1 MSVVL
6 LVFLAAS
13 LGLAIYLWAQS
24 RREGASL
31 AWVFMALFAAMFA
44 AAELIGVHSPTPIS
58 FISNALETLAIA
70 GLLASALRLFLGERR
85 DAQAALAAAR
95 GHSREMES
103 LAADLRAR
111 ERLAASLQRVGAA
124 VTASLDLSTVLD
136 AICNETCRLFDAD
149 VAVVW
154 LLEGGGQ
161 MLRPFS
167 AQGVSAEEI
176 LHQRIPLADATSVTA
191 RAARERRPVFINDLQ
206 HSSEGVP
213 LLKQVTRAQAILAM
227 PIVKDSETLG
237 VLVIVDSRQPQR
249 FGKADA
255 AIAELLGVQLAVAIE
270 NARHFEEA
278 RRRAGQMSLLNEI
291 TRASL
296 SAADFHAML
305 QTLSDRL
312 GELLE
317 ADGCYITLWDEARQ
331 QTMPAAAY
339 GELRETYPA
348 TRFESGEITMTE
360 SVLRAGRALVA
371 EDALH
376 SPYISPRIAAL
387 FPARSLL
394 GLPLIA
400 SGQKLGAALIG
411 FNQPHHFVP
420 EEIALGEQAAGLVAL
435 AVARAQLFDEI
446 HRRAEMLTALHD
458 ILLEIAVSRDLP
470 SLLRTLVER
479 AARLLGATSGGLY
492 LSDPDRREARCVVS
506 FNTPRDYTGTV
517 LKYGEGAAGT
527 VAETG
532 QPLVID
538 DYRTWQGRAAVFE
551 SAQPFQAVISVPMI
565 WQGGVIGVIHV
576 LHDTEGK
583 RFSQADLNALTLFAS
598 QAAIAV
604 ENARLLGAEKDHALE
619 LDSLLTASKA
629 LLSTLELEP
638 LLNNVLTAAINAIP
652 AAEKGTILLRD
663 AATGQLQ
670 IRAVA
675 GYTDS
680 RVSTFAFAGNDGYSA
695 KAMRERRPLLIPD
708 ARADP
713 EFCYNGDIPEV
724 RHVLSAVVAPL
735 TPVSSHAPE
744 TIGLPQPI
752 GVISLDSTR
761 RAAFAEADLR
771 LLVAFANTAA
781 VAIHHAQ
788 LHAEVQSLAVT
799 DGLTGIANR
808 RAFDNALRIE
818 VASAGRY
825 NYPLSLL
832 ILDIDSFKVYNDAHG
847 HPAGDERLKAIVAML
862 NANVRDPDIAARYGG
877 EEFALILPHTNKNGA
892 VVFAERLRAIA
903 EAAAPPTRVVNGQ
916 PIPGHTVSIGVA
928 AFPEDAL
935 MPEALVVA
943 ADNAELTAKRLGKN
957 RVCAAPAA
965 R

>member
-1 MSVVL
+1 
-6 LVFLAAS
+6 
-13 LGLAIYLWAQS
+13 
-24 RREGASL
+24 
-31 AWVFMALFAAMFA
+31 MALFAALFA
-44 AAELIGVHSPTPIS
+44 FAELGAEYVPAS
-58 FISNALETLAIA
+58 FSAVSHIIEIASMA
-70 GLLASALRLFLGERR
+70 GLLAAALWLYRGERR
-85 DAQAALAAAR
+85 EMREAVIAER
-95 GHSREMES
+95 G
-103 LAADLRAR
+103 R
-111 ERLAASLQRVGAA
+111 ERLAESLRRVGAA
-124 VTASLDLSTVLD
+124 VTASLDLPTVLD
-136 AICNETCRLFDAD
+136 TICRETCRLFDAD

-154 LLEGGGQ
+154 LLESGGQ

-176 LHQRIPLADATSVTA
+176 LQQRIPLADAMSVTA

-206 HSSEGVP
+206 HSSDGVP
-213 LLKQVTRAQAILAM
+213 LLKQVTSAQAILAM
-227 PIVKDSETLG
+227 PIVKDSEALG
-237 VLVIVDSRQPQR
+237 ALVIVDSRRPQR
-249 FGKADA
+249 FGQADA
-255 AIAELLGVQLAVAIE
+255 AIAELLGVQLAVAIA

-331 QTMPAAAY
+331 QTIPTAAY
-339 GELRETYPA
+339 GELRDTYPA
-348 TRFESGEITMTE
+348 VWIEPGEMTMTE
-360 SVLRAGRALVA
+360 SVLRVGHALVA

-376 SPYISPRIAAL
+376 SPYISPRIAAM
-387 FPARSLL
+387 FPTRSLL

-400 SGQKLGAALIG
+400 SGQKLGAALIS
-411 FNQPHHFVP
+411 FNRPHHFEP

-446 HRRAEMLTALHD
+446 RRRAEMLTALHD
-458 ILLEIAVSRDLP
+458 ILLDITASRDLP
-470 SLLRTLVER
+470 SLLSTLVER
-479 AARLLGATSGGLY
+479 AARLLGASGGGLY
-492 LSDPDRREARCVVS
+492 LSDPNRREVRCVVS

-517 LKYGEGAAGT
+517 LKYGEGAAGI
-527 VAETG
+527 VAESG

-538 DYRTWQGRAAVFE
+538 DYSLWPGRADVYE
-551 SAQPFQAVISVPMI
+551 SDQPFNAVISVPMI
-565 WQGGVIGVIHV
+565 WQGGVTGVIHV
-576 LHDTEGK
+576 LHDVEGK
-583 RFSQADLNALTLFAS
+583 RFSQADLKALTLFAS

-604 ENARLLGAEKDHALE
+604 GNAHLLDAEKDHSLE

-670 IRAVA
+670 IRAVS

-713 EFCYNGDIPEV
+713 EICYNGDISEA
-724 RHVLSAVVAPL
+724 RQILSAVVAPL

-744 TIGLPQPI
+744 TIDLAQPI

-788 LHAEVQSLAVT
+788 LHAEVQALAVT
-799 DGLTGIANR
+799 DSLTGIANR

-832 ILDIDSFKVYNDAHG
+832 ILDVDSFKVYNDAHG
-847 HPAGDERLKAIVAML
+847 HPAGDERLKALAAML
-862 NANVRDPDIAARYGG
+862 SANVRDPDMAARYGG
-877 EEFALILPHTNKNGA
+877 EEFAVILPHTGKAGA
-892 VVFAERLRAIA
+892 LVFAERLRGIA
-903 EAAAPPTRVVNGQ
+903 ESAAPPTLAVNGN
-916 PIPGHTVSIGVA
+916 PIPGYTVSIGVA
-928 AFPEDAL
+928 TFPEDAQA
-935 MPEALVVA
+935 PETLVVA
-943 ADNAELTAKRLGKN
+943 ADNAELAAKRLGNN
-957 RVCAAPAA
+957 RVCAAPGLS
-965 R
+965 

>member
-1 MSVVL
+1 MAVIL
-6 LVFLAAS
+6 FALFLVSLAGSA
-13 LGLAIYLWAQS
+13 YLWLSA
-24 RREGASL
+24 RREHASRVWAL
-31 AWVFMALFAAMFA
+31 MALFAALFA
-44 AAELIGVHSPTPIS
+44 LAELGTEYAPTSYSTFSHTFEI
-58 FISNALETLAIA
+58 IAMA
-70 GLLASALRLFLGERR
+70 GLLAAALRLYRGERR
-85 DAQAALAAAR
+85 EMSNALIA
-95 GHSREMES
+95 E
-103 LAADLRAR
+103 RAR
-111 ERLAASLQRVGAA
+111 ERLAESLQRVGAA
-124 VTASLDLSTVLD
+124 VTASLDLPTVLD
-136 AICNETCRLFDAD
+136 AICRETCRLFEAD

-154 LLEGGGQ
+154 LLAGDGQ
-161 MLRPFS
+161 TLQPFS

-176 LHQRIPLADATSVTA
+176 LQQRIPLADATSVTA

-213 LLKQVTRAQAILAM
+213 LLKQVTGAQAILAM

-237 VLVIVDSRQPQR
+237 ALVIVDSRRPQR
-249 FGKADA
+249 FGQADA
-255 AIAELLGVQLAVAIE
+255 AIAELLGVQLAVAIQ

-331 QTMPAAAY
+331 QTMPAAAS
-339 GELRETYPA
+339 GELRDTYPA
-348 TRFESGEITMTE
+348 VWIEPGERTMTE
-360 SVLRAGRALVA
+360 SVLRVGHALVA

-376 SPYISPRIAAL
+376 SPHISPRIAAL
-387 FPARSLL
+387 FPTRSLL

-400 SGQKLGAALIG
+400 SGHKLGAALIG
-411 FNQPHHFVP
+411 FNRPHHFEP

-446 HRRAEMLTALHD
+446 RHRAEMLTALHD
-458 ILLEIAVSRDLP
+458 ILLDIAVSRDLP

-479 AARLLGATSGGLY
+479 AARLLGASSGGLY
-492 LSDPDRREARCVVS
+492 LSDPNRREVRCVVS
-506 FNTPRDYTGTV
+506 FNTPRDFTGTV
-517 LKYGEGAAGT
+517 LKYGEGAAGA
-527 VAETG
+527 VAESG

-538 DYRTWQGRAAVFE
+538 DYRAWSGRAGVFE
-551 SAQPFQAVISVPMI
+551 SDRPFNAVISVPMI
-565 WQGGVIGVIHV
+565 WQGGVTGVIHV
-576 LHDTEGK
+576 LHNVEGK
-583 RFSQADLNALTLFAS
+583 RFSQADLNVLTLFAS

-604 ENARLLGAEKDHALE
+604 ENARLLDAEKDHIRE

-638 LLNNVLTAAINAIP
+638 LLDNVLTAAINAIP

-670 IRAVA
+670 IRAVS

-713 EFCYNGDIPEV
+713 EICYNGDILEA
-724 RHVLSAVVAPL
+724 RQILSAVVAPL
-735 TPVSSHAPE
+735 TPVSSHSAE
-744 TIGLPQPI
+744 TIGLAQPI
-752 GVISLDSTR
+752 GVIALDSTR

-788 LHAEVQSLAVT
+788 LHAEVQALAVT
-799 DGLTGIANR
+799 DSLTGIANR

-818 VASAGRY
+818 VASADRY

-847 HPAGDERLKAIVAML
+847 HPAGDERLKALAAML
-862 NANVRDPDIAARYGG
+862 SANVRDPDVAARYGG
-877 EEFALILPHTNKNGA
+877 EEFALILPHTGKAGA
-892 VVFAERLRAIA
+892 LAFAERLRGIA
-903 EAAAPPTRVVNGQ
+903 ESAAPLLRAVNGN

-928 AFPEDAL
+928 AFPDDAL
-935 MPEALVVA
+935 RPEALVVA
-943 ADNAELTAKRLGKN
+943 ADDAELTAKRLGKN